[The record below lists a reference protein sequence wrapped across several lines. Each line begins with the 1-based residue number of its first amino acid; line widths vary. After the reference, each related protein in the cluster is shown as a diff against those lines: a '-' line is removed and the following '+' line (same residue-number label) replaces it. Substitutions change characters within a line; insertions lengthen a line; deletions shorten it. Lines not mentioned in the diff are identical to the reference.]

1 MNYTEELAETTSQV
15 ERPAGEQEEEKHHG
29 WLATLREALV
39 GSRQDFTQGD
49 IRRAIIL
56 LSVPMILEMM
66 MESLFGLVDAF
77 WISKL
82 GADAVASV
90 AAVGITESMLTLVFT
105 VAMGL
110 STGVIATVARR
121 IGEKDM
127 EGAAVTAAQSI
138 FIAIVVSI
146 PISLIGIFYT
156 PALFRM
162 MGASETVIT
171 AGAGYGQVILGA
183 NVIIMLL
190 FLLNGVFRGS
200 GDAAI
205 AMRVLWIANIINIIL
220 VPFFVFGL
228 GPFPKLGV
236 MGSAVATSIGRG
248 TGVLIQLWYLT
259 SGRGRVHIRFDQI
272 RLRWDV
278 MSKLFRL
285 SLGGMFQI
293 LVATSSWIF
302 LVRII
307 STFGEQAVAGY
318 TIAIR
323 IIIFSILPSFGL
335 ASAAATLVGQNLGAG
350 KPERSEKSV
359 WMAGH
364 FNLVFMLAISV
375 VYIVFAEDLIKIFL
389 DDPQAIPYG
398 RDCLRYVAFG
408 YAFYAYGMVVVQAFN
423 GAGDTATPTKINL
436 LCHWVIQIPLAYSLA
451 ILAGFG
457 PKGVYSSIA
466 IAESVLAVVG
476 ILVFRRGTWKLKKV

>member
-15 ERPAGEQEEEKHHG
+15 ARPTAEQEEEKHHG

-82 GADAVASV
+82 GADAVAAV

-138 FIAIVVSI
+138 FIAIVVSV

-171 AGAGYGQVILGA
+171 AGAGYGQVI
-183 NVIIMLL
+183 
-190 FLLNGVFRGS
+190 
-200 GDAAI
+200 
-205 AMRVLWIANIINIIL
+205 
-220 VPFFVFGL
+220 
-228 GPFPKLGV
+228 
-236 MGSAVATSIGRG
+236 
-248 TGVLIQLWYLT
+248 
-259 SGRGRVHIRFDQI
+259 
-272 RLRWDV
+272 
-278 MSKLFRL
+278 
-285 SLGGMFQI
+285 
-293 LVATSSWIF
+293 
-302 LVRII
+302 
-307 STFGEQAVAGY
+307 
-318 TIAIR
+318 
-323 IIIFSILPSFGL
+323 
-335 ASAAATLVGQNLGAG
+335 
-350 KPERSEKSV
+350 
-359 WMAGH
+359 
-364 FNLVFMLAISV
+364 
-375 VYIVFAEDLIKIFL
+375 
-389 DDPQAIPYG
+389 
-398 RDCLRYVAFG
+398 
-408 YAFYAYGMVVVQAFN
+408 
-423 GAGDTATPTKINL
+423 
-436 LCHWVIQIPLAYSLA
+436 
-451 ILAGFG
+451 
-457 PKGVYSSIA
+457 
-466 IAESVLAVVG
+466 
-476 ILVFRRGTWKLKKV
+476 